1 MGIIHELEMIDEI
14 ISEWEQK
21 IKDLQFSIKQ
31 FKNWKKELKEMK
43 VSDHLLEKLDLLE
56 KKSKDLEEKID
67 YTRHTKFRILEKQI
81 GELQESIKALGG
93 FSNEHAES
101 ISENTKSIEIL
112 EQMEKKEVKEINKI
126 MTPNEII
133 EILDEKL
140 DSSKRTDCL
149 LNKPHGQARNIERKL
164 IEKCQCPIHG
174 RDEQYIRATMTDD
187 EIMRFNEEFMAKIS
201 KREVQPL
208 EDSGS
213 EKVEGDSKVSVATNV
228 SMQKVGSPTKSDDDS
243 KLPELQIIDEHVN
256 FGEHIGSEKSDKNK
270 ELVLGQTTDKPMRSI
285 VPPISDSKLP
295 EYGLTQK
302 GLDAV
307 DKIIKRSPQYKELK
321 RQIYEDLLACRGMN
335 YKEMISYILA
345 LEMKYDE

>member
-1 MGIIHELEMIDEI
+1 MSIIHELEMIDEI

-81 GELQESIKALGG
+81 GNLQESVKALGG

-112 EQMEKKEVKEINKI
+112 
-126 MTPNEII
+126 
-133 EILDEKL
+133 DEKL
-140 DSSKRTDCL
+140 DSSKQTDCL
-149 LNKPHGQARNIERKL
+149 LNKPHGQARNIESKL
-164 IEKCQCPIHG
+164 IEKCQCPIHR

-213 EKVEGDSKVSVATNV
+213 EKEKELLVKSGILEDCHSSQSKGSLTDSKLPELQIIDKHINFGEHIRSEKVEGDSKVSVATNV
-228 SMQKVGSPTKSDDDS
+228 SMQKVGSPPKSGD
-243 KLPELQIIDEHVN
+243 
-256 FGEHIGSEKSDKNK
+256 
-270 ELVLGQTTDKPMRSI
+270 
-285 VPPISDSKLP
+285 DSKLP

-335 YKEMISYILA
+335 YKEMISYILD
-345 LEMKYDE
+345 LEMKYDGRKK